1 MVIGLGLDLIEIE
14 RARSSY
20 SRWGSRLIDKLMDAP
35 EAARLG
41 DLAVEPAV
49 AIAHSIALKEAGS
62 KAIGT
67 GWSRGVRW
75 RDVIVETRP
84 ALSVVHQEPTVTLFG
99 IPFAPLT
106 REEVAAK
113 VTTPA
118 LRAAVPGYCEALAQA
133 DGEVSAG
140 EAGIIARIRRALS

>member
-20 SRWGSRLIDKLMDAP
+20 SRWGARLIDKLMDPA
-35 EAARLG
+35 EAARLS
-41 DLAVEPAV
+41 DLAAEPAV

-75 RDVIVETRP
+75 RDVVVETRP
-84 ALSVVHQEPTVTLFG
+84 SLHVRFLHRA
-99 IPFAPLT
+99 A
-106 REEVAAK
+106 EVAEGLGA
-113 VTTPA
+113 TGRTH
-118 LRAAVPGYCEALAQA
+118 AAIEVRDGLVL
-133 DGEVSAG
+133 GEVHLL
-140 EAGIIARIRRALS
+140 RDRP

>member
-14 RARSSY
+14 RARNSY
-20 SRWGSRLIDKLMDAP
+20 SRWGPRLIDKLMDLA
-35 EAARLG
+35 EAQRLAE
-41 DLAVEPAV
+41 LSAEPAV

-84 ALSVVHQEPTVTLFG
+84 SLHVRFVHR
-99 IPFAPLT
+99 AA
-106 REEVAAK
+106 EVAERLGASGR
-113 VTTPA
+113 TH
-118 LRAAVPGYCEALAQA
+118 AAIEVREGLVL
-133 DGEVSAG
+133 GEVYLMG
-140 EAGIIARIRRALS
+140 GRP

>member
-84 ALSVVHQEPTVTLFG
+84 ALHVRFVHR
-99 IPFAPLT
+99 AA
-106 REEVAAK
+106 EVAKRLGARGR
-113 VTTPA
+113 THAA
-118 LRAAVPGYCEALAQA
+118 LEVRDGLVL
-133 DGEVSAG
+133 GEVHLLG
-140 EAGIIARIRRALS
+140 DRP